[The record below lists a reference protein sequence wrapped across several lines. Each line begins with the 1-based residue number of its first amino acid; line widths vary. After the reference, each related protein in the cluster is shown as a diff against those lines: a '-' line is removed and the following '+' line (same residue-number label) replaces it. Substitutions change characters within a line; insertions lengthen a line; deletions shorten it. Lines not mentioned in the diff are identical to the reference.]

1 MISKVT
7 TMNQLGF
14 KVESRSVSEDDSH
27 ALPSPHRSLLND
39 GVEDRGT
46 GEATGYQRTK
56 KIPIELRRPKVK
68 YSSERNPFKRFLW
81 RLKED
86 SQFLRQTV
94 QFAFALLC
102 VWIGVEFYFFVK
114 WGMSGGESGFFSRP
128 PGAEGFLP
136 ISALM
141 SLKYWMQT
149 SVINDVH
156 PAAVFILI
164 AIVAVSI
171 ALKKS
176 FCSWLCPI
184 GTLSESLWML
194 GQRLFNGNLTVNRW
208 LDYPLRSLKYLL
220 LFFFAYSIWRMDIP
234 SLGNFIYSP
243 YNKVADIKMYMFF
256 AEIAG
261 LALWTI
267 IVLALLS
274 VVIKNFWCRF
284 LCPYGALLGL
294 TGLLSPFRITRN
306 AESCI
311 DCSKCARV
319 CPAAIAVDRLNRVM
333 SDECTSCLACVDA
346 CPVKDTL
353 QLKASKKS
361 RLAVSPRALAM
372 VIIALFTG
380 ITGAAMLTGN
390 WKNSIPDAE
399 YARRIRDIEN
409 PVYQH
414 HQGNAPPEDAGAS
427 PESLSRTMKREEE

>member
-1 MISKVT
+1 M
-7 TMNQLGF
+7 
-14 KVESRSVSEDDSH
+14 
-27 ALPSPHRSLLND
+27 
-39 GVEDRGT
+39 
-46 GEATGYQRTK
+46 K
-56 KIPIELRRPKVK
+56 KSFIR
-68 YSSERNPFKRFLW
+68 
-81 RLKED
+81 
-86 SQFLRQTV
+86 
-94 QFAFALLC
+94 
-102 VWIGVEFYFFVK
+102 
-114 WGMSGGESGFFSRP
+114 RP
-128 PGAEGFLP
+128 PGANGQTIRFRVQMAFLALCLWIGIEFSLWYAAHNAGVVPPVGRPAGVEGFLP

-141 SLKYWMQT
+141 SVWYWMQT
-149 SVINDVH
+149 GAFSRVH
-156 PAAVFILI
+156 PAGMIILG
-164 AIVAVSI
+164 AIVAISV
-171 ALKKS
+171 LFKKS
-176 FCSWLCPI
+176 FCSWFCPI
-184 GTLSESLWML
+184 GTVSESI
-194 GQRLFNGNLTVNRW
+194 GEFGRRLFGRNFVPWKWIDL
-208 LDYPLRSLKYLL
+208 PLRALKYLL
-220 LFFFAYSIWRMDIP
+220 LGFLAYTVFVLMDAP
-234 SLGNFIYSP
+234 SLRAFLESP
-243 YNKVADIKMYMFF
+243 YNRVADVKMFLFF
-256 AEIAG
+256 K
-261 LALWTI
+261 ALSRTAV
-267 IVLALLS
+267 IVLAALVALS
-274 VVIKNFWCRF
+274 MAIKNFWCRF